1 MFNRAT
7 PLPLSNHSPAAL
19 ANGPSVTRTKV
30 SFINP
35 ASGAQLAGVLFEPET
50 ARSAERRP
58 AVVVVGPMFS
68 VKEQAA
74 SVYARR
80 LAQLGYVA
88 IAFDHTSFGESE
100 GQPRLNEDPFMK
112 AEDAKSA
119 VSYLSNL
126 SQVDPDRIGG
136 VGVCGGGGYLP
147 LAAASDPRIK
157 VLASI
162 VPHTAVKE
170 QVASGFGGLYG
181 KGEKIL
187 AEARAARLAY
197 EQGQPAKHLT
207 FMPKIS
213 RVMRAIASL
222 SPKYR
227 DMLNAIDY
235 YEDPNRGLHPNRKK
249 DFLIWS
255 AEKMAA
261 YDVADA
267 LPRLESIPLLVI
279 TSQHDY
285 ARADGEKLYSD
296 KKGPKEFHLIAKAG
310 HFDLY
315 DLEPYVTEAVDR
327 IDPFFQKHLRLD
339 TTTTKNSVTLP
350 TTTSNRASSFR
361 PWALAEEGR

>member
-1 MFNRAT
+1 MTTMTSAVPMFSRITPAT
-7 PLPLSNHSPAAL
+7 LSNHSPEVL
-19 ANGPSVTRTKV
+19 ARGPAVNVTKV
-30 SFINP
+30 SFVNP
-35 ASGAQLAGVLFEPET
+35 ASRARLAGLLFEPKGMPT
-50 ARSAERRP
+50 GERRP
-58 AVVVVGPMFS
+58 GIVVVGPMFS

-80 LAQLGYVA
+80 MAQLGYVA

-100 GQPRLNEDPFMK
+100 GEPRLNEDPFMK

-119 VSYLSNL
+119 VTYLVGL
-126 SQVDPDRIGG
+126 PQVDPERIGV

-157 VLASI
+157 VLASV

-181 KGEKIL
+181 NGEKVL
-187 AEARAARLAY
+187 ARARAARLAF
-197 EQGQPAKHLT
+197 EQGQPPTHLT

-213 RVMRAIASL
+213 RFTRAIASL

-227 DMLNAIDY
+227 DMLKAIDY

-261 YDVADA
+261 YDIADA
-267 LPRLESIPLLVI
+267 LPRLESTPLLVI
-279 TSQHDY
+279 TSQRDY
-285 ARADGEKLYSD
+285 ARADGEKLYAD
-296 KKGPKEFHLIAKAG
+296 KKGPKAFHLIAKAG

-315 DLEPYVTEAVDR
+315 DLEPYVTEAVER
-327 IDPFFQKHLRLD
+327 IRPFFQQNLR
-339 TTTTKNSVTLP
+339 
-350 TTTSNRASSFR
+350 
-361 PWALAEEGR
+361 

>member
-1 MFNRAT
+1 MTTSTTITKSEATMFSCFTSPA
-7 PLPLSNHSPAAL
+7 LSNHSPELVAR
-19 ANGPSVTRTKV
+19 GPAVKVTKV
-30 SFINP
+30 SFVNP
-35 ASGAQLAGVLFEPET
+35 ASHARLAGLLFESKSEP
-50 ARSAERRP
+50 AAERRP
-58 AVVVVGPMFS
+58 GIVVVGPMFS

-80 LAQLGYVA
+80 MAQLGYVA
-88 IAFDHTSFGESE
+88 LAFDHTSFGESE
-100 GQPRLNEDPFMK
+100 GEPRLNEDPFMK

-119 VSYLSNL
+119 VTYLVSL
-126 SQVDPDRIGG
+126 PQVDPERIGG

-170 QVASGFGGLYG
+170 QVESGFGGLYG
-181 KGEKIL
+181 NGEKIL
-187 AEARAARLAY
+187 ADARAARLAY
-197 EQGQPAKHLT
+197 EQGQPPTHRT

-213 RVMRAIASL
+213 AFTRAVASL

-227 DMLNAIDY
+227 DMLKAIDY
-235 YEDPNRGLHPNRKK
+235 YEDPNRGLHPNRKT

-267 LPRLESIPLLVI
+267 LPQLESIPLLVI
-279 TSQHDY
+279 TSQRDY
-285 ARADGEKLYSD
+285 AQADGEKLYAD
-296 KKGPKEFHLIAKAG
+296 KKGPKEFHLIPQAG

-315 DLEPYVTEAVDR
+315 DLEPYVTEAIDR
-327 IDPFFQKHLRLD
+327 IRPFFQQNLR
-339 TTTTKNSVTLP
+339 
-350 TTTSNRASSFR
+350 
-361 PWALAEEGR
+361 

>member
-1 MFNRAT
+1 MPTLNSAATMFQCTTT
-7 PLPLSNHSPAAL
+7 PVVSNHSAEWIAKGPAVK
-19 ANGPSVTRTKV
+19 VTRV
-30 SFINP
+30 NFVNP
-35 ASGAQLAGVLFEPET
+35 ASQARLAGLLFEPERELAT
-50 ARSAERRP
+50 ERRP
-58 AVVVVGPMFS
+58 GVVVVGPMFS
-68 VKEQAA
+68 VKEQAS

-80 LAQLGYVA
+80 MAQLGYVA
-88 IAFDHTSFGESE
+88 LAFDHTSFGESE
-100 GQPRLNEDPFMK
+100 GEPRLNEDPFMK

-119 VSYLSNL
+119 VSYLVSL
-126 SQVDPDRIGG
+126 PLVDPERIGG

-170 QVASGFGGLYG
+170 QVESGFGGLYG
-181 KGEKIL
+181 NGEKML

-197 EQGQPAKHLT
+197 EQGQPPKHLT

-213 RVMRAIASL
+213 KVTRSIASL

-227 DMLNAIDY
+227 DMLKAIDY
-235 YEDPNRGLHPNRKK
+235 YEDPNRGLHPNRKT

-267 LPRLESIPLLVI
+267 LPQLESIPLLVI
-279 TSQHDY
+279 TSQRDY
-285 ARADGEKLYSD
+285 ARADGEKLYAD
-296 KKGPKEFHLIAKAG
+296 KKGPREFHLVPQAG

-315 DLEPYVTEAVDR
+315 DLEPYVTEAIDR
-327 IDPFFQKHLRLD
+327 IGPFFRQHL
-339 TTTTKNSVTLP
+339 
-350 TTTSNRASSFR
+350 ASST
-361 PWALAEEGR
+361 P